1 MMCDIKAT
9 VESLNICGRKLSCIH
24 CSYKEHRIDESCKD
38 RLFMDCATA
47 IYGDGAAELE
57 TVARMINDRKE
68 AK

>member
-1 MMCDIKAT
+1 
-9 VESLNICGRKLSCIH
+9 
-24 CSYKEHRIDESCKD
+24 
-38 RLFMDCATA
+38 MDCATA